1 MSTNLAERRAWFRH
15 FPEGTIE
22 FTIVTRVLAI
32 LVLGALMVVSS
43 AQRHH
48 ALTALVAVLWLDY
61 ALTLWWLIQL
71 ARDLDD
77 LFEQPD
83 LDAAAG
89 QKRRLILL
97 GTLIAPS
104 VLAALIL
111 IPPTQI
117 LLPRSGGVS
126 VLLPVLGVAYV
137 AAVWLAR
144 RALLRLNLASG
155 ATAALLFVPV
165 LHWFALHGV
174 IVRLHGRIRERALS
188 RGFAVSAETGRGA
201 ASIAADVLLGI
212 GIFFWGLWIV
222 LTFARGG
229 AMSGPLPT
237 LVELAGI
244 FFAALFA
251 VVDVAVMEG
260 LQRRFSALIKRL

>member
-32 LVLGALMVVSS
+32 LLLGVIMIVSS

-71 ARDLDD
+71 SRDLDD

-83 LDAAAG
+83 LDAGAAR
-89 QKRRLILL
+89 KRRLVLL
-97 GTLIAPS
+97 GMLIVPS

-111 IPPTQI
+111 APQTQA
-117 LLPRSGGVS
+117 LLTRAGGK
-126 VLLPVLGVAYV
+126 VLLPVLGVVYL
-137 AAVWLAR
+137 AAVGFAR
-144 RALLRLNLASG
+144 RALLRLNLVSG
-155 ATAALLFVPV
+155 LHAVLLFVPV
-165 LHWFALHGV
+165 VHWFALHAAV
-174 IVRLHGRIRERALS
+174 VRLHGRIRERALS
-188 RGFAVSAETGRGA
+188 RGFAVSDETGRGA
-201 ASIAADVLLGI
+201 ASIAADVLLGG
-212 GIFFWGLWIV
+212 GIVFWGLWIL
-222 LTFARGG
+222 LTLARGG
-229 AMSGPLPT
+229 AMTGPLPT
-237 LVELAGI
+237 LVELVGI

-251 VVDVAVMEG
+251 VVDVAVMEA